1 MAAFAE
7 MGVMPEIAQAVE
19 EMDWLLPTDIQAE
32 SVPLILGGGDVLM
45 AAETGSG
52 KTGAFSIPV
61 IQIVYE
67 TLKDQQEGKKGR
79 AAVKTGGAVFNK
91 WQMNPYDRSPAFA
104 IGPDGLCCQSREFKE
119 WHGCRSTRAVTKG
132 KYYYEVSCHDQGLC
146 RIGWSTAQA
155 ALDLGTDKFGF
166 GFGGTGKKSHNKQ
179 FDSYGEEFTMH
190 DTIGCYIDMDNGHV
204 SFSKNGNDLGL
215 AFEIPQNLR
224 RQPFFASCVLKN
236 AELKFNFGGEP
247 FKNAP
252 KDGFVAVD
260 QAPDGHVVKTTQTG
274 SATVSQVKSSSTAP
288 KALIVE
294 PSKELAEQTLN
305 NVNQFKKYVD
315 NPKLRELL
323 IIGGVAAKEQLSIL
337 ESGVDIVV
345 GTPGRLDDL
354 ISTGKLDLSQ
364 VRFLVLDECD
374 GLLTAG
380 YTDFI
385 MRVYNKIPQVTSDG
399 KRLQVIVCSATLHSF
414 DVKKLSERIMHF
426 PTWVDLKGED
436 SVPET
441 VHHVVVT
448 VNPKNDR
455 LWERLGKN
463 HIRTDEVHA
472 KDNTRPGAN
481 TAEMWSEAI
490 KILKGEYTIRAI
502 KEHKMD
508 QAIIFC
514 RTKIDCDNME
524 QYLIAQGGGELTIPA
539 TDEVHA
545 KDNTRPGAN
554 TAEMWS
560 EAIKILKGEY
570 TIRAIKEHKMDQAI
584 IFCRTKI
591 DCDNMEQYLIAQG
604 GGPDK
609 KGHQFSCVCL
619 HGDRKPNERKYNLE
633 RFKKKEVR
641 FLVCTDVAAR
651 GIDVHGVPYDVAARG
666 IDVHGVPYVI
676 NVTLPDEKQNYVHRI
691 GRVGR
696 AERMGLAISLV
707 AMEKE
712 KVWYH
717 VCPNRGRGCYN
728 TRLKEEGGCTIWYN
742 EKELLGEIED
752 HLKCTITQCEPDIKV
767 PVDEFDGKVAY
778 GQRRAAGGGLYKGH
792 VDILAPTVQELAN
805 LEREAQTSFLQLGY
819 LPNQLFRAF

>member
-1 MAAFAE
+1 MAAFGE

-32 SVPLILGGGDVLM
+32 SIPLILGGGEVLM

-79 AAVKTGGAVFNK
+79 SAVKTGGAVFNK
-91 WQMNPYDRSPAFA
+91 WQMNPYDRSSAFA

-119 WHGCRSTRAVTKG
+119 WHGCRSTKAVTKG
-132 KYYYEVSCHDQGLC
+132 KNYYEVACHDQGLC
-146 RIGWSTAQA
+146 RLGWSTAQEWTNVDL
-155 ALDLGTDKFGF
+155 AL
-166 GFGGTGKKSHNKQ
+166 GGTGKKSHNKQ
-179 FDSYGEEFTMH
+179 FDSYGKEFTMH
-190 DTIGCYIDMDNGHV
+190 DTIGCYIDLDKCQV
-204 SFSKNGNDLGL
+204 SFSKNGK
-215 AFEIPQNLR
+215 IPPQLKN
-224 RQPFFASCVLKN
+224 QPFFASCVLKN
-236 AELKFNFGGEP
+236 AELKFNFGDEP
-247 FKNAP
+247 FKNQP
-252 KDGFVAVD
+252 KDGYVAVN
-260 QAPDGHVVKTTQTG
+260 QASDGHVVKSSQTG
-274 SATVSQVKSSSTAP
+274 DAKVSRVKSISNAP
-288 KALIVE
+288 RALIIE

-315 NPKLRELL
+315 NLKLRDLL

-337 ESGVDIVV
+337 ESGVDNVV

-374 GLLTAG
+374 GLLSAG

-385 MRVYNKIPQVTSDG
+385 MRVYNQIPQVTSDG

-414 DVKKLSERIMHF
+414 DVKKLSEKIMHF

-441 VHHVVVT
+441 VHHVVVP
-448 VNPKNDR
+448 VNPKTDR

-472 KDNTRPGAN
+472 KDDTRPGAS
-481 TAEMWSEAI
+481 TPEMWSEAI
-490 KILKGEYTIRAI
+490 KILKGEYAIRAI

-524 QYLIAQGGGELTIPA
+524 QYLIK
-539 TDEVHA
+539 H
-545 KDNTRPGAN
+545 
-554 TAEMWS
+554 
-560 EAIKILKGEY
+560 
-570 TIRAIKEHKMDQAI
+570 
-584 IFCRTKI
+584 
-591 DCDNMEQYLIAQG
+591 G

-633 RFKKKEVR
+633 RFKKQEVK
-641 FLVCTDVAAR
+641 FLICTDVAAR
-651 GIDVHGVPYDVAARG
+651 GID
-666 IDVHGVPYVI
+666 IHGVPYVI

-696 AERMGLAISLV
+696 ADRMGLAISLV

-717 VCPNRGRGCYN
+717 VCPNRGKGCYN
-728 TRLKEEGGCTIWYN
+728 TRLKENGGCTIWYN
-742 EKELLGEIED
+742 EKELLSEIEE

-767 PVDEFDGKVAY
+767 PVDEFDGKVSC
-778 GQRRAAGGGLYKGH
+778 LYPF
-792 VDILAPTVQELAN
+792 IYCICYLSL
-805 LEREAQTSFLQLGY
+805 LEREAQTSFLHLSY
-819 LPNQLFRAF
+819 LPNQFFKTF

>member
-1 MAAFAE
+1 MRQ
-7 MGVMPEIAQAVE
+7 IHCIYRQQALSG
-19 EMDWLLPTDIQAE
+19 MRLPTDIQAE

-79 AAVKTGGAVFNK
+79 ATVKTGGAIFNK

-132 KYYYEVSCHDQGLC
+132 KYYYEVTCQDQGLC
-146 RIGWSTAQA
+146 RIGWSTSQA
-155 ALDLGTDKFGF
+155 ALDLGTDKYGF

-190 DTIGCYIDMDNGHV
+190 DTIGCYLDLEKGHV
-204 SFSKNGNDLGL
+204 SFSKNGKCSIAHILTTNSNLLMFSFND
-215 AFEIPQNLR
+215 Q
-224 RQPFFASCVLKN
+224 N
-236 AELKFNFGGEP
+236 AELKFNFGAEP

-252 KDGFVAVD
+252 KEGFKALD

-274 SATVSQVKSSSTAP
+274 SATVSQVKSSSSAP
-288 KALIVE
+288 KALIIE

-315 NPKLRELL
+315 NPKLRDLL

-414 DVKKLSERIMHF
+414 DVKKLSEKIMHF

-441 VHHVVVT
+441 VHHVVVP
-448 VNPKNDR
+448 VNPKTDR
-455 LWERLGKN
+455 LWDRIGKN

-481 TAEMWSEAI
+481 TPEMWSEAI
-490 KILKGEYTIRAI
+490 KILKGEYTVRAI

-508 QAIIFC
+508 QAIVFC

-524 QYLIAQGGGELTIPA
+524 QYFIQ
-539 TDEVHA
+539 
-545 KDNTRPGAN
+545 
-554 TAEMWS
+554 
-560 EAIKILKGEY
+560 
-570 TIRAIKEHKMDQAI
+570 
-584 IFCRTKI
+584 
-591 DCDNMEQYLIAQG
+591 QG

-619 HGDRKPNERKYNLE
+619 HGDRKPNERKYNLD
-633 RFKKKEVR
+633 RFKKREVR
-641 FLVCTDVAAR
+641 FLICTDVAAR
-651 GIDVHGVPYDVAARG
+651 GID
-666 IDVHGVPYVI
+666 IHGVPYVI

-696 AERMGLAISLV
+696 AERMGLALSLV

-728 TRLKEEGGCTIWYN
+728 TRLKEDGGCTIWYN
-742 EKELLGEIED
+742 EKELLGDIEE
-752 HLKCTITQCEPDIKV
+752 HLKCTITQCEPDMSV
-767 PVDEFDGKVAY
+767 PVDEFDGKVTY

-792 VDILAPTVQELAN
+792 VDVLAPTVQELAN
-805 LEREAQTSFLQLGY
+805 LEREAQTSFLHLGY
-819 LPNQLFRAF
+819 LPNQLFKAF

>member
-1 MAAFAE
+1 MAAFSE

-32 SVPLILGGGDVLM
+32 SIPLILGGGDVLM

-79 AAVKTGGAVFNK
+79 AAVKTGSSVMNK
-91 WQMNPYDRSPAFA
+91 WQMNPYDRSTAFA
-104 IGPDGLCCQSREFKE
+104 IGPDGMCCQSREFKE
-119 WHGCRSTRAVTKG
+119 WHGCRSTKAVTKG

-146 RIGWSTAQA
+146 RVGWSTAKA
-155 ALDLGTDKFGF
+155 ALDLGTDKYAF

-190 DTIGCYIDMDNGHV
+190 DTIGCYLDLDKGHL
-204 SFSKNGNDLGL
+204 SFSKNGKDLGH
-215 AFEIPQNLR
+215 AFDIPPHLR
-224 RQPFFASCVLKN
+224 NEPFFAACVLKN
-236 AELKFNFGGEP
+236 AELKFNFGEED
-247 FKNAP
+247 FKFTP
-252 KDGFVAVD
+252 KEGFTALC
-260 QAPDGHVVKTTQTG
+260 QAAEKNCVKSTQTG
-274 SATVSQVKSSSTAP
+274 TAQVSQVKNMSNAP

-305 NVNQFKKYVD
+305 NVNQFKKYVE
-315 NPKLRELL
+315 NPQLRDLL
-323 IIGGVAAKEQLSIL
+323 IIGGVAAKEQLSVL
-337 ESGVDIVV
+337 EHGVDIVV

-354 ISTGKLDLSQ
+354 ISTGKLNLSQ

-380 YTDFI
+380 YSDFI
-385 MRVYNKIPQVTSDG
+385 MRIYNQIPQITSDG

-414 DVKKLSERIMHF
+414 DVKKLSEKIMHF

-441 VHHVVVT
+441 VHHVVVP
-448 VNPKNDR
+448 VNPKADR
-455 LWERLGKN
+455 LWEKLGRN
-463 HIRTDEVHA
+463 HIQTDEVHA

-481 TAEMWSEAI
+481 SPEMWSEAI
-490 KILKGEYTIRAI
+490 KILKGEYVVRAI

-514 RTKIDCDNME
+514 RTKIDCDNLE
-524 QYLIAQGGGELTIPA
+524 QYF
-539 TDEVHA
+539 
-545 KDNTRPGAN
+545 
-554 TAEMWS
+554 
-560 EAIKILKGEY
+560 IK
-570 TIRAIKEHKMDQAI
+570 
-584 IFCRTKI
+584 
-591 DCDNMEQYLIAQG
+591 QG
-604 GGPDK
+604 GGPDR
-609 KGHQFSCVCL
+609 KGHQYSCVCL

-633 RFKKKEVR
+633 RFKKQEVK
-641 FLVCTDVAAR
+641 FLICTDVAAR
-651 GIDVHGVPYDVAARG
+651 GIDIR
-666 IDVHGVPYVI
+666 GVPYVI

-717 VCPNRGRGCYN
+717 VCASRGKGC
-728 TRLKEEGGCTIWYN
+728 TKTWLKEDGGCTIWYN
-742 EKELLGEIED
+742 EKELLSEIEE

-767 PVDEFDGKVAY
+767 PVDEFDGKVTY
-778 GQRRAAGGGLYKGH
+778 GQRRKAGGGMYKGH
-792 VDILAPTVQELAN
+792 VDVLAPTVQELAN
-805 LEREAQTSFLQLGY
+805 LEKEAQTSFLHLGY

>member
-1 MAAFAE
+1 MAAFGE

-32 SVPLILGGGDVLM
+32 SIPLILGGGDVLM

-79 AAVKTGGAVFNK
+79 SAVKTGGAVFNK

-119 WHGCRSTRAVTKG
+119 WHGCRSTKAVTKG
-132 KYYYEVSCHDQGLC
+132 KIHFYLC
-146 RIGWSTAQA
+146 VFLIKGCA
-155 ALDLGTDKFGF
+155 GT
-166 GFGGTGKKSHNKQ
+166 TSLHCSKSHNKQ

-190 DTIGCYIDMDNGHV
+190 DTIGCYIDPDKGQV

-215 AFEIPQNLR
+215 AFEIPSQLKN
-224 RQPFFASCVLKN
+224 QAFFASCVLKN
-236 AELKFNFGGEP
+236 AELKFNFGDEP
-247 FKNAP
+247 FKNQP
-252 KDGFVAVD
+252 KDGYVALS
-260 QAPDGHVVKTTQTG
+260 QASDGHVVKSSQTG
-274 SATVSQVKSSSTAP
+274 SAKVSQVKSSSNAP
-288 KALIVE
+288 RALIIE

-315 NPKLRELL
+315 NPKLRDLL

-385 MRVYNKIPQVTSDG
+385 MRIYNQIPQVTSDG

-414 DVKKLSERIMHF
+414 DVKKLSEKIMHF

-441 VHHVVVT
+441 VHHVVVP
-448 VNPKNDR
+448 VNPKKDR
-455 LWERLGKN
+455 IWEKLGKN

-472 KDNTRPGAN
+472 KDDTRPGAN
-481 TAEMWSEAI
+481 TSEMWSEAI
-490 KILKGEYTIRAI
+490 KILKGEYAIRAI

-524 QYLIAQGGGELTIPA
+524 QYF
-539 TDEVHA
+539 
-545 KDNTRPGAN
+545 
-554 TAEMWS
+554 
-560 EAIKILKGEY
+560 IK
-570 TIRAIKEHKMDQAI
+570 
-584 IFCRTKI
+584 
-591 DCDNMEQYLIAQG
+591 QG

-609 KGHQFSCVCL
+609 KGHPFSCVCL

-633 RFKKKEVR
+633 QFKKQEVK
-641 FLVCTDVAAR
+641 FLICTDVAAR
-651 GIDVHGVPYDVAARG
+651 GIDIR
-666 IDVHGVPYVI
+666 GVPYVI

-696 AERMGLAISLV
+696 ADRMGLAISLV

-717 VCPNRGRGCYN
+717 VCASRGKSCYN
-728 TRLKEEGGCTIWYN
+728 TRLKENGGCTIWYN
-742 EKELLGEIED
+742 EKELLSEIEE

-767 PVDEFDGKVAY
+767 PVDEFDGKVTY
-778 GQRRAAGGGLYKGH
+778 GQRRTAGGGFYKGH
-792 VDILAPTVQELAN
+792 VDILAPTVRELAN
-805 LEREAQTSFLQLGY
+805 LEREAQTSFLHLSY
-819 LPNQLFRAF
+819 LPNQLFKAF

>member
-1 MAAFAE
+1 MAAFGE
-7 MGVMPEIAQAVE
+7 MGVMPEIAQALE

-32 SVPLILGGGDVLM
+32 SIPLILGGGDVLM

-52 KTGAFSIPV
+52 KTGAFSIPI

-79 AAVKTGGAVFNK
+79 TSVKTGGAVMNK

-104 IGPDGLCCQSREFKE
+104 IGPDGMLCQSREFKE
-119 WHGCRSTRAVTKG
+119 WHGCRSTKGVTKG
-132 KYYYEVSCHDQGLC
+132 KYYYEVSCLDQGLC
-146 RIGWSTAQA
+146 RVGWCTAKA

-190 DTIGCYIDMDNGHV
+190 DTIGCHLDLDKGHV
-204 SFSKNGNDLGL
+204 SFSKNGKDLGL
-215 AFEIPQNLR
+215 AFEIPQNLTNE
-224 RQPFFASCVLKN
+224 PFYASCVLKN
-236 AELKFNFGGEP
+236 AELKFNFGEED

-252 KDGFVAVD
+252 REGFIALC
-260 QAPDGHVVKTTQTG
+260 QATEKYSVKSSQTG
-274 SATVSQVKSSSTAP
+274 SAQVSQVKNMSNAP

-305 NVNQFKKYVD
+305 NVNMFKKHVD

-323 IIGGVAAKEQLSIL
+323 IIGGVPAKEQLSVL
-337 ESGVDIVV
+337 EQGVDIVV

-354 ISTGKLDLSQ
+354 ISTGKLNLSQ

-374 GLLTAG
+374 GLLSAG

-385 MRVYNKIPQVTSDG
+385 MRIYNQIPQVTSDG
-399 KRLQVIVCSATLHSF
+399 KRLQVTVCSATLHSF
-414 DVKKLSERIMHF
+414 DVKKLSEKIMHF

-441 VHHVVVT
+441 VHHVVVP

-455 LWERLGKN
+455 IWERLGKN
-463 HIRTDEVHA
+463 HIQTDEVHA

-481 TAEMWSEAI
+481 SPEMWSEAI
-490 KILKGEYTIRAI
+490 KVLKGEYTVRAI

-514 RTKIDCDNME
+514 RTKIDCDNLE
-524 QYLIAQGGGELTIPA
+524 QYFIQ
-539 TDEVHA
+539 
-545 KDNTRPGAN
+545 
-554 TAEMWS
+554 
-560 EAIKILKGEY
+560 
-570 TIRAIKEHKMDQAI
+570 
-584 IFCRTKI
+584 
-591 DCDNMEQYLIAQG
+591 QG

-609 KGHQFSCVCL
+609 RGHTLSCVCL
-619 HGDRKPNERKYNLE
+619 HGDRKPHERKHNLE
-633 RFKKKEVR
+633 RFKKQDVK
-641 FLVCTDVAAR
+641 FLICTDVAAR
-651 GIDVHGVPYDVAARG
+651 GIDIR
-666 IDVHGVPYVI
+666 GVPYVI

-717 VCPNRGRGCYN
+717 VCASRGKGCN
-728 TRLKEEGGCTIWYN
+728 KTWLKEDGGCTIWYN
-742 EKELLGEIED
+742 EKELLSDIEE
-752 HLKCTITQCEPDIKV
+752 HLKCTITQCEQDIKV
-767 PVDEFDGKVAY
+767 PLDDFDGKVTY
-778 GQRRAAGGGLYKGH
+778 GKRKTTGGGMYKGH
-792 VDILAPTVQELAN
+792 VDVLAPTVQELAS
-805 LEREAQTSFLQLGY
+805 LEKEAQTSFLHLGY
-819 LPNQLFRAF
+819 LPNQLFKAF

>member
-1 MAAFAE
+1 MAAFGE

-32 SVPLILGGGDVLM
+32 SIPLILGGGDVLM

-79 AAVKTGGAVFNK
+79 SAVKTGGAVFNK
-91 WQMNPYDRSPAFA
+91 WQMNPYDRGSAFA

-119 WHGCRSTRAVTKG
+119 WHGCRSTKAVTKG
-132 KYYYEVSCHDQGLC
+132 KYYYEVACHDQGLC
-146 RIGWSTAQA
+146 RLGWSTAQA
-155 ALDLGTDKFGF
+155 SLDLGTDKYGF

-190 DTIGCYIDMDNGHV
+190 DTIGCYIDLDKCQV

-215 AFEIPQNLR
+215 AFEIPPQLKN
-224 RQPFFASCVLKN
+224 QPFFASCVLKN
-236 AELKFNFGGEP
+236 AELKFNFGDEP
-247 FKNAP
+247 FKNQP
-252 KDGFVAVD
+252 KDGYVAVN
-260 QAPDGHVVKTTQTG
+260 QASDGHVVKSSQTG
-274 SATVSQVKSSSTAP
+274 SAKVSQVKSISNAP
-288 KALIVE
+288 RALIIE

-315 NPKLRELL
+315 NPKLRDLL

-374 GLLTAG
+374 GLLSAG

-385 MRVYNKIPQVTSDG
+385 MRVYNQIPQVTSDG

-414 DVKKLSERIMHF
+414 DVKKLSEKIMHF

-441 VHHVVVT
+441 VHHVVVP
-448 VNPKNDR
+448 VNPKTDR

-472 KDNTRPGAN
+472 KDDTRPGAS
-481 TAEMWSEAI
+481 TPEMWSEAI
-490 KILKGEYTIRAI
+490 KILKGEYAIRAI

-524 QYLIAQGGGELTIPA
+524 QYLI
-539 TDEVHA
+539 
-545 KDNTRPGAN
+545 K
-554 TAEMWS
+554 
-560 EAIKILKGEY
+560 
-570 TIRAIKEHKMDQAI
+570 
-584 IFCRTKI
+584 
-591 DCDNMEQYLIAQG
+591 QG

-633 RFKKKEVR
+633 RFKKQEVK
-641 FLVCTDVAAR
+641 FLICTDVAAR
-651 GIDVHGVPYDVAARG
+651 GID
-666 IDVHGVPYVI
+666 IHGVPYVI

-696 AERMGLAISLV
+696 TDRMGLAISLV
-707 AMEKE
+707 ALEKE
-712 KVWYH
+712 KVSWKMYYL
-717 VCPNRGRGCYN
+717 VQRER
-728 TRLKEEGGCTIWYN
+728 
-742 EKELLGEIED
+742 ED
-752 HLKCTITQCEPDIKV
+752 LNYTYFKL
-767 PVDEFDGKVAY
+767 PVDEFDGKVTY
-778 GQRRAAGGGLYKGH
+778 GQRRTAGGGLYKGH
-792 VDILAPTVQELAN
+792 VDILAPTVQELAS
-805 LEREAQTSFLQLGY
+805 LEREAQTSFLHLSY
-819 LPNQLFRAF
+819 LPNQLFKAF

>member
-1 MAAFAE
+1 MAAFGE

-32 SVPLILGGGDVLM
+32 SIPLILGGGEVLM

-79 AAVKTGGAVFNK
+79 SAVKTGGAVFNK
-91 WQMNPYDRSPAFA
+91 WQMNPYDRSSAFA

-119 WHGCRSTRAVTKG
+119 WHGCRSTKAVTKG
-132 KYYYEVSCHDQGLC
+132 KNYYEVACHDQGLC
-146 RIGWSTAQA
+146 RLGWSTAQEWTNVDL
-155 ALDLGTDKFGF
+155 AL
-166 GFGGTGKKSHNKQ
+166 GGTGKKSHNKQ
-179 FDSYGEEFTMH
+179 FDSYGKEFTMH
-190 DTIGCYIDMDNGHV
+190 DTIGCYIDLDKCQV
-204 SFSKNGNDLGL
+204 SFSKNGK
-215 AFEIPQNLR
+215 IPPQLKN
-224 RQPFFASCVLKN
+224 QPFFASCVLKN
-236 AELKFNFGGEP
+236 AELKFNFGDEP
-247 FKNAP
+247 FKNQP
-252 KDGFVAVD
+252 KDGYVAVN
-260 QAPDGHVVKTTQTG
+260 QASDGHVVKSSQTG
-274 SATVSQVKSSSTAP
+274 DAKVSRVKSISNAP
-288 KALIVE
+288 RALIIE

-315 NPKLRELL
+315 NLKLRDLL

-337 ESGVDIVV
+337 ESGVDNVV

-374 GLLTAG
+374 GLLSAG

-385 MRVYNKIPQVTSDG
+385 MRVYNQIPQVTSDG

-414 DVKKLSERIMHF
+414 DVKKLSEKIMHF

-441 VHHVVVT
+441 VHHVVVP
-448 VNPKNDR
+448 VNPKTDR

-472 KDNTRPGAN
+472 KDDTRPGAS
-481 TAEMWSEAI
+481 TPEMWSEAI
-490 KILKGEYTIRAI
+490 KILKGEYAIRAI

-524 QYLIAQGGGELTIPA
+524 QYLIK
-539 TDEVHA
+539 H
-545 KDNTRPGAN
+545 
-554 TAEMWS
+554 
-560 EAIKILKGEY
+560 
-570 TIRAIKEHKMDQAI
+570 
-584 IFCRTKI
+584 
-591 DCDNMEQYLIAQG
+591 G

-633 RFKKKEVR
+633 RFKKQEVK
-641 FLVCTDVAAR
+641 FLICTDVAAR
-651 GIDVHGVPYDVAARG
+651 GID
-666 IDVHGVPYVI
+666 IHGVPYVI

-696 AERMGLAISLV
+696 ADRMGLAISLV

-712 KVWYH
+712 KVSWKMY
-717 VCPNRGRGCYN
+717 Y
-728 TRLKEEGGCTIWYN
+728 
-742 EKELLGEIED
+742 LLLSEIEE

-767 PVDEFDGKVAY
+767 PVDEFDGKVTY
-778 GQRRAAGGGLYKGH
+778 GQRRTAGGEWPCGY
-792 VDILAPTVQELAN
+792 ILAPTVQELAS
-805 LEREAQTSFLQLGY
+805 LEREAQTSFLHLSY
-819 LPNQLFRAF
+819 LPNQFFKTF

>member
-1 MAAFAE
+1 MAAFSE

-32 SVPLILGGGDVLM
+32 SIPLILGGGDVLM

-67 TLKDQQEGKKGR
+67 TLKDQMEGKKGK
-79 AAVKTGGAVFNK
+79 ATIKTGGGVLNK
-91 WQMNPYDRSPAFA
+91 WQMNPYDRGSAFA
-104 IGPDGLCCQSREFKE
+104 IGSDGLCCQSREIKE
-119 WHGCRSTRAVTKG
+119 WHGCRATRGVTKG

-146 RIGWSTAQA
+146 RVGWSTMQA
-155 ALDLGTDKFGF
+155 SLDLGTDKFGF

-190 DTIGCYIDMDNGHV
+190 DTIGCYLDTEKGQIK
-204 SFSKNGNDLGL
+204 FSKNGKDLGL
-215 AFEIPQNLR
+215 AFEIPPHIRNQAL
-224 RQPFFASCVLKN
+224 FAACVLKN
-236 AELKFNFGGEP
+236 AELKFNFGEED
-247 FKNAP
+247 FKFPP
-252 KDGFVAVD
+252 KDGYIGLCK
-260 QAPDGHVVKTTQTG
+260 APEGSVVKSQHAG
-274 SATVSQVKSSSTAP
+274 SAQVVQAQNLPNAP

-294 PSKELAEQTLN
+294 PSRELAEQTLN
-305 NVNQFKKYVD
+305 NVKQFKKYVD

-323 IIGGVAAKEQLSIL
+323 IIGGVAARDQLSVL
-337 ESGVDIVV
+337 EQG
-345 GTPGRLDDL
+345 
-354 ISTGKLDLSQ
+354 
-364 VRFLVLDECD
+364 D
-374 GLLTAG
+374 GLLLQG
-380 YTDFI
+380 YSDFI
-385 MRVYNKIPQVTSDG
+385 NRIHSQIPQITSDG

-414 DVKKLSERIMHF
+414 DVKKLSEKIMHF

-441 VHHVVVT
+441 VHHVVVP
-448 VNPKNDR
+448 VNPKADK

-481 TAEMWSEAI
+481 TPEMWSEAI
-490 KILKGEYTIRAI
+490 KILKGEYTVRAI

-524 QYLIAQGGGELTIPA
+524 QYFIQ
-539 TDEVHA
+539 
-545 KDNTRPGAN
+545 
-554 TAEMWS
+554 
-560 EAIKILKGEY
+560 
-570 TIRAIKEHKMDQAI
+570 
-584 IFCRTKI
+584 
-591 DCDNMEQYLIAQG
+591 QG
-604 GGPDK
+604 GGPDR

-619 HGDRKPNERKYNLE
+619 HGDRKPQERKQNLE
-633 RFKKKEVR
+633 RFKRGDVR
-641 FLVCTDVAAR
+641 FLICTDVAAR
-651 GIDVHGVPYDVAARG
+651 GID
-666 IDVHGVPYVI
+666 IHGVPYVI

-707 AMEKE
+707 AKEKE

-717 VCPNRGRGCYN
+717 VCSSRGKGCYN

-742 EKELLGEIED
+742 EMQLLGEIEE
-752 HLKCTITQCEPDIKV
+752 HLNCTIAQVEPDIKV
-767 PVDEFDGKVAY
+767 PVDDFDGKVTY
-778 GQRRAAGGGLYKGH
+778 GQKRALGGGLYKGH
-792 VDILAPTVQELAN
+792 VDVLAPTVQELAA
-805 LEREAQTSFLQLGY
+805 LEKEAQTSFLHLGY
-819 LPNQLFRAF
+819 LPNQLFRTF

>member
-1 MAAFAE
+1 MAAYGE

-19 EMDWLLPTDIQAE
+19 ELDWLLPTDIQAE
-32 SVPLILGGGDVLM
+32 SIPLILGGGDVLM

-67 TLKDQQEGKKGR
+67 TLKDQLEGKTGR
-79 AAVKTGGAVFNK
+79 SSVKTGGAVFNK
-91 WQMNPYDRSPAFA
+91 WQMNPYDRSAAFA
-104 IGPDGLCCQSREFKE
+104 IGADGMCCQSREFKE
-119 WHGCRSTRAVTKG
+119 WHGCRSTKGVTKG
-132 KYYYEVSCHDQGLC
+132 RYYYEVTCHDQGLC
-146 RIGWSTAQA
+146 RVGWSSAQA
-155 ALDLGTDKFGF
+155 SLDLGTDKYGF

-190 DTIGCYIDMDNGHV
+190 DTIGCYIDVDKGHV

-215 AFEIPQNLR
+215 AFEIPPQLKN
-224 RQPFFASCVLKN
+224 QPFFASCVLKN
-236 AELKFNFGGEP
+236 AELKFNFGDEP
-247 FKNAP
+247 LKNPP
-252 KDGFVAVD
+252 KDGYVALN
-260 QAPDGHVVKTTQTG
+260 QASEGHVVKSSQTG
-274 SATVSQVKSSSTAP
+274 SAKVSQLKTSSNSP
-288 KALIVE
+288 KALIIE

-323 IIGGVAAKEQLSIL
+323 IIGGVAAKDQLSVL

-374 GLLTAG
+374 GLLSAG

-385 MRVYNKIPQVTSDG
+385 MRVYNQIPQVTADG

-414 DVKKLSERIMHF
+414 DVKKLSEKIMHF

-441 VHHVVVT
+441 VHHVVVP
-448 VNPKNDR
+448 VNPKIDR
-455 LWERLGKN
+455 LWEKLGKS

-472 KDNTRPGAN
+472 KDDTRPGAN

-490 KILKGEYTIRAI
+490 KILKGEYAIRAI

-524 QYLIAQGGGELTIPA
+524 E
-539 TDEVHA
+539 HF
-545 KDNTRPGAN
+545 
-554 TAEMWS
+554 
-560 EAIKILKGEY
+560 IK
-570 TIRAIKEHKMDQAI
+570 
-584 IFCRTKI
+584 
-591 DCDNMEQYLIAQG
+591 QG

-609 KGHQFSCVCL
+609 KGHQLSCVCL

-633 RFKKKEVR
+633 RFKKQEVK
-641 FLVCTDVAAR
+641 FLICTDVAAR
-651 GIDVHGVPYDVAARG
+651 GIDIR
-666 IDVHGVPYVI
+666 GVPYVI

-696 AERMGLAISLV
+696 ADRMGLAISLV

-717 VCPNRGRGCYN
+717 VCASRGKGCYN
-728 TRLKEEGGCTIWYN
+728 TRLKDSGGCTIWYN
-742 EKELLGEIED
+742 EKELLSEIEE

-767 PVDEFDGKVAY
+767 PVDEFDGKVTY
-778 GQRRAAGGGLYKGH
+778 GQRRATGGGLYKGH

-805 LEREAQTSFLQLGY
+805 LEREAQTSFLQLSY
-819 LPNQLFRAF
+819 LPNQLFKAF

>member
-1 MAAFAE
+1 MAAFGE

-32 SVPLILGGGDVLM
+32 SIPLILGGGDVLM

-79 AAVKTGGAVFNK
+79 SAVKTGGAVFNK

-119 WHGCRSTRAVTKG
+119 WHGCRSTKAVTKG
-132 KYYYEVSCHDQGLC
+132 KYYYEVTCNDQGLC
-146 RIGWSTAQA
+146 RVGWSTGLAS
-155 ALDLGTDKFGF
+155 LDLGTDKYGF

-190 DTIGCYIDMDNGHV
+190 DTIGCYIDQDKGQV

-215 AFEIPQNLR
+215 AFEIPSQLKS
-224 RQPFFASCVLKN
+224 QPFFASCVLKN
-236 AELKFNFGGEP
+236 GELKFNFGDEP
-247 FKNAP
+247 FKNQP
-252 KDGFVAVD
+252 KDGYVALN
-260 QAPDGHVVKTTQTG
+260 QASDGHVVKSSQTG
-274 SATVSQVKSSSTAP
+274 SAKVSQVKSSSNAP
-288 KALIVE
+288 KALIIE

-315 NPKLRELL
+315 NPKLRDLL

-354 ISTGKLDLSQ
+354 ISTGKLDLCQ

-385 MRVYNKIPQVTSDG
+385 MRIYNQIPQVTSDG

-414 DVKKLSERIMHF
+414 DVKKLSEKIMHF

-441 VHHVVVT
+441 VHHVVVP
-448 VNPKNDR
+448 VNPKKDR
-455 LWERLGKN
+455 IWEKLGKN

-472 KDNTRPGAN
+472 KDDTRPGSN
-481 TAEMWSEAI
+481 TSEMWSEAI
-490 KILKGEYTIRAI
+490 KILKGEYAIRAI

-524 QYLIAQGGGELTIPA
+524 QYF
-539 TDEVHA
+539 
-545 KDNTRPGAN
+545 
-554 TAEMWS
+554 
-560 EAIKILKGEY
+560 IK
-570 TIRAIKEHKMDQAI
+570 
-584 IFCRTKI
+584 
-591 DCDNMEQYLIAQG
+591 QG

-609 KGHQFSCVCL
+609 KGHPFSCVCL

-633 RFKKKEVR
+633 QFKKQEVK
-641 FLVCTDVAAR
+641 FLICTDVAAR
-651 GIDVHGVPYDVAARG
+651 GIDIR
-666 IDVHGVPYVI
+666 GVPYVI

-696 AERMGLAISLV
+696 ADRMGLAISLV

-717 VCPNRGRGCYN
+717 VCASRGKSCNN
-728 TRLKEEGGCTIWYN
+728 TRLKENGGCTIWYN
-742 EKELLGEIED
+742 EKELLAEIEE

-767 PVDEFDGKVAY
+767 PVDEFDGKVTY
-778 GQRRAAGGGLYKGH
+778 GQRRTGGAGLYKGH
-792 VDILAPTVQELAN
+792 VDILAPTVRELAN
-805 LEREAQTSFLQLGY
+805 LEREAQTSFLHLSY
-819 LPNQLFRAF
+819 LPNQLFKAF

>member
-1 MAAFAE
+1 MAAFSE

-32 SVPLILGGGDVLM
+32 SIPLILGGGDVLM

-79 AAVKTGGAVFNK
+79 ASVKTGGPIFNT

-104 IGPDGLCCQSREFKE
+104 IGPDGMCCQSREFKE
-119 WHGCRSTRAVTKG
+119 WHGCRSTKGVTKG
-132 KYYYEVSCHDQGLC
+132 KYYYEVTCHDQGLC
-146 RIGWSTAQA
+146 RVGWSTGQA

-166 GFGGTGKKSHNKQ
+166 GFGGTGKKSNNKQ

-190 DTIGCYIDMDNGHV
+190 DTIGCYLDLDKGQI
-204 SFSKNGNDLGL
+204 SFSKNGIDLGV
-215 AFEIPQNLR
+215 AFDIPPNVVNQG
-224 RQPFFASCVLKN
+224 FFAACVLKN
-236 AELKFNFGGEP
+236 AELKFNFGGED
-247 FKNAP
+247 FKNPP
-252 KDGFVAVD
+252 KAGFVALD
-260 QAPDGHVVKTTQTG
+260 QAPDGHTIKSSQTG
-274 SATVSQVKSSSTAP
+274 SAKVTQVKTSTNLP
-288 KALIVE
+288 KALIIE
-294 PSKELAEQTLN
+294 PSKELAEQTFN
-305 NVNQFKKYVD
+305 NVKHFKKYVE

-323 IIGGVAAKEQLSIL
+323 VIGGVPAKEQLAIL
-337 ESGVDIVV
+337 EQGVDIVV

-354 ISTGKLDLSQ
+354 VSTGKLCLSQ

-374 GLLTAG
+374 GLLSAG

-385 MRVYNKIPQVTSDG
+385 NRIHKQIPQVTSDG

-441 VHHVVVT
+441 VHHVVVP
-448 VNPKNDR
+448 VNPKADR

-463 HIRTDEVHA
+463 HIQTDEVHA

-481 TAEMWSEAI
+481 TPEMWSEAI
-490 KILKGEYTIRAI
+490 KMLKGEYAVRAI

-524 QYLIAQGGGELTIPA
+524 QYFIQ
-539 TDEVHA
+539 
-545 KDNTRPGAN
+545 
-554 TAEMWS
+554 
-560 EAIKILKGEY
+560 
-570 TIRAIKEHKMDQAI
+570 
-584 IFCRTKI
+584 
-591 DCDNMEQYLIAQG
+591 QG
-604 GGPDK
+604 GGPDS

-619 HGDRKPNERKYNLE
+619 HGDRKPNERKNNLD
-633 RFKKKEVR
+633 RFKRKEVK
-641 FLVCTDVAAR
+641 LLICTDVAAR
-651 GIDVHGVPYDVAARG
+651 GID
-666 IDVHGVPYVI
+666 ISGVPYVI

-728 TRLKEEGGCTIWYN
+728 TRLKEDGGCTIWYN
-742 EKELLGEIED
+742 EKELLSEIEE
-752 HLKCTITQCEPDIKV
+752 HLKCTITQCDTDIKV
-767 PVDEFDGKVAY
+767 PVDEFDGKVTY
-778 GQRRAAGGGLYKGH
+778 GQRRALGGGNYKGH
-792 VDILAPTVQELAN
+792 VDVLAPTVKELAL
-805 LEREAQTSFLQLGY
+805 LEREAQTSFLHLGY
-819 LPNQLFRAF
+819 MPNQPFRAF